1 MPTHITHVGP
11 MAVRVGGGR
20 EAYMRA
26 YARGRRAYRASQIIL
41 SACKTVEEPSGPLTA
56 PPVSPAAWAHPGR
69 AHLLAE
75 SIRSSPAS
83 RAPGLVRAQHLGAM
97 TFPPSVIRVRLSRPT
112 FEPPTKWAR
121 TSLLAGWRKSGTMPG
136 MEA

>member
-11 MAVRVGGGR
+11 MAVRAGGGR

-26 YARGRRAYRASQIIL
+26 YARGRRAYRASQTIL
-41 SACKTVEEPSGPLTA
+41 SACNTVEEPSGPLTA
-56 PPVSPAAWAHPGR
+56 PPESPAVWAHPGR

-83 RAPGLVRAQHLGAM
+83 RAPGLVRA
-97 TFPPSVIRVRLSRPT
+97 SI
-112 FEPPTKWAR
+112 WAR
-121 TSLLAGWRKSGTMPG
+121 
-136 MEA
+136 